1 MKKHIGQPF
10 FAVEVFHGETM
21 LKGLC
26 EIVQRGLY
34 SKRGNSLILS
44 TVVDLLQRATRR
56 GSSLS
61 QKQVSFTIQKR
72 KYQHPCVIVSIVY
85 ATGLNEAVSVALN
98 YGNNIM
104 VYTMPD
110 WRRLGFARLAYS
122 TLITKFPAAMNSVP
136 VFGVTT
142 HSPLKKIGMVYDV
155 RHGRSTG
162 LSLRGAKNRL
172 ALADRIR
179 NRINLNVLI
188 DPSNTS
194 STDAHLTYS
203 DIAQQAQAIK
213 YATRIDISLDN
224 LNPTQEKHP
233 DIKLDSH

>member
-34 SKRGNSLILS
+34 SKSGSGSILS
-44 TVVDLLQRATRR
+44 TVIDLLQRATKR

-72 KYQHPCVIVSIVY
+72 KYQHPSVIVSIVY

-98 YGNNIM
+98 VNGNIM

-110 WRRLGFARLAYS
+110 WRRLGFARLAYN

-142 HSPLKKIGMVYDV
+142 HTPLKKIGLVYDV
-155 RHGRSTG
+155 KNGRSTG
-162 LSLRGAKNRL
+162 LSLRGLKNRL
-172 ALADRIR
+172 ELAERIR
-179 NRINLNVLI
+179 NKMTLGDLI
-188 DPSNTS
+188 DQIVDSVFDDIS
-194 STDAHLTYS
+194 RQARAVKRVAH
-203 DIAQQAQAIK
+203 
-213 YATRIDISLDN
+213 IDISLDK
-224 LNPTQEKHP
+224 LTPTQEKCP